1 MQIYQVKLIVSVS
14 KLCVESYEEGRE
26 GEMTSSCPIPL
37 GQMVGPITV
46 GLVERSDRV
55 WICEN
60 DPCDKLMDELYS
72 AAENLVRME
81 PARVKVGVLGATIFS
96 EDQGLY
102 RAEVLEIIKADEVLV
117 RFIDYGNCEAVKID
131 SLMSLPVKLEEAVKL
146 AVPVSVK
153 GVDPNTVGNSEK
165 NRAKI
170 MKKLQKETLMVK
182 LSEVNGSLIAS
193 FFAGGKEIRFCKS
206 KESVPEANLSPPEE
220 SKPTPIETAA
230 KVVVEEI
237 KDEKVAA
244 EDSIPAEV
252 TEKAF
257 EGTKS
262 MKIFKSGT
270 GVTMVSQLPALK
282 LLEDV
287 EISGFVQHVSPIGSV
302 WFSPGWIQESVDSMH
317 EKLGLLDE
325 EGKMISVVQADL
337 CPGMLCVA
345 RHLEYHTLFRAR
357 LLSLDGTEVSVKYID
372 YGDGEKVPLTNLYN
386 FPPGLDMMAPAAAE
400 IVLARSPPKDNPE
413 KVLKELLMADE
424 AEIVLKLETEEST
437 AKVGRFY
444 RDGKE
449 VKWDDLIETPSVFST
464 KERDKQMEDDVV
476 VETEEVIEPENKQ
489 EEVTATE
496 SKLKAETIVEETKPE
511 TAVSKPA
518 AEEIMTKRVQEKRPT
533 KEVPKVSK
541 QELIKM
547 VPPAPLDEQET
558 PVYVTHVE
566 SVERVWVCRTE
577 DEKAIR
583 NLMDDLN
590 HQPDFLAPAPR
601 KKPGAVY
608 AARYAA
614 DGQLYRAVLKDRAGP
629 AKVSIQFIDFGNYDT
644 IPMDSLRTL
653 PEHLARISAFATPV
667 QLSTGLEETPE
678 NLDLIH
684 SALEAEGEVNLTVS
698 MVQGK
703 GQFKVDGARVVFG
716 EKETT
721 DQVVETEQ
729 DEISAAEPEVV
740 QEEEIVLAEGG
751 GQSQAVER
759 DQDQISPTEPEQG
772 EKLGDAQVIEESG
785 VSTEGVKK
793 VNPEIQGT
801 ENNEKIMNSGPEE
814 VEKATDDPAQL
825 TSAEADG
832 NQEEVNKNVLIKN
845 TEVSSR
851 SFSRAISGL
860 KPKELAKKKLP
871 WLEGVVVLAK
881 YPDGSWVEARVVD
894 CQESGVWV
902 WDSAQK
908 KPFLIDHA
916 DVKPACLP
924 VDALNMIEKDINLN
938 VLEAGIDGVADTQMK
953 NAVKSVKLLNNIL
966 RPETDSGEGQKR
978 ERGVTGLPAEREIAR
993 YSTTEAGS
1001 RHLQSVI
1008 SERDTI
1014 RNK

>member
-1 MQIYQVKLIVSVS
+1 MA
-14 KLCVESYEEGRE
+14 
-26 GEMTSSCPIPL
+26 CPF
-37 GQMVGPITV
+37 
-46 GLVERSDRV
+46 
-55 WICEN
+55 
-60 DPCDKLMDELYS
+60 
-72 AAENLVRME
+72 
-81 PARVKVGVLGATIFS
+81 IFW
-96 EDQGLY
+96 LFY
-102 RAEVLEIIKADEVLV
+102 
-117 RFIDYGNCEAVKID
+117 FD
-131 SLMSLPVKLEEAVKL
+131 S
-146 AVPVSVK
+146 
-153 GVDPNTVGNSEK
+153 
-165 NRAKI
+165 
-170 MKKLQKETLMVK
+170 
-182 LSEVNGSLIAS
+182 
-193 FFAGGKEIRFCKS
+193 
-206 KESVPEANLSPPEE
+206 
-220 SKPTPIETAA
+220 
-230 KVVVEEI
+230 
-237 KDEKVAA
+237 
-244 EDSIPAEV
+244 
-252 TEKAF
+252 
-257 EGTKS
+257 
-262 MKIFKSGT
+262 
-270 GVTMVSQLPALK
+270 
-282 LLEDV
+282 
-287 EISGFVQHVSPIGSV
+287 
-302 WFSPGWIQESVDSMH
+302 
-317 EKLGLLDE
+317 
-325 EGKMISVVQADL
+325 
-337 CPGMLCVA
+337 
-345 RHLEYHTLFRAR
+345 
-357 LLSLDGTEVSVKYID
+357 
-372 YGDGEKVPLTNLYN
+372 
-386 FPPGLDMMAPAAAE
+386 FP
-400 IVLARSPPKDNPE
+400 
-413 KVLKELLMADE
+413 KELLITE
-424 AEIVLKLETEEST
+424 EEIVLKLETEVSG

-444 RDGKE
+444 RNGKE

-511 TAVSKPA
+511 TLVSKPA

-577 DEKAIR
+577 DDEAVS

-590 HQPDFLAPAPR
+590 HQPDLLAPAPR

-698 MVQGK
+698 MVEGK

-793 VNPEIQGT
+793 VNPEIQDT

-832 NQEEVNKNVLIKN
+832 KQEEVNKNVLIRN

-851 SFSRAISGL
+851 PFLRAISGL
-860 KPKELAKKKLP
+860 KPKELAKKLP

-894 CQESGVWV
+894 CQDSGVWV

-953 NAVKSVKLLNNIL
+953 NAVKSVKSEVRLNNLL
-966 RPETDSGEGQKR
+966 RPKTDSGEGQKR
-978 ERGVTGLPAEREIAR
+978 ERGVTGLPSKREMAR

-1008 SERDTI
+1008 SERDTNGDTNTI